1 YTDPDIVALLR
12 RVVEQFAHSD
22 HQVVLKTSEESIT
35 GTLDEARIEQVMNNL
50 ISNALK
56 YSPNDKPVVVAV
68 ECQTDNPDEVLITVS
83 DEGPGIAEEEQ
94 AHIFDRFYRV
104 HTQGS
109 AKIKGMGLGLYI
121 AHEIVIQHGGR
132 IWLES
137 KLG

>member
-1 YTDPDIVALLR
+1 MPLL
-12 RVVEQFAHSD
+12 VEYIQEFGRF
-22 HQVVLKTSEESIT
+22 QRN
-35 GTLDEARIEQVMNNL
+35 ARLYL

-94 AHIFDRFYRV
+94 VHIFDRFYRV

-109 AKIKGMGLGLYI
+109 AKIEGMGLGLYI

-137 KLG
+137 KLGKGTTFYLSLPLKRT